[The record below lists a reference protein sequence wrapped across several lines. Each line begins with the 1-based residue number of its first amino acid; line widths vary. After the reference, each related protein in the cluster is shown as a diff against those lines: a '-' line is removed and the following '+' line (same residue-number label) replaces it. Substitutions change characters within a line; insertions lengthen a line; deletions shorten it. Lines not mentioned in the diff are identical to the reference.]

1 LSQEPHVTLFHSPHT
16 RSTAALILLEELEA
30 NFDVRVLNMKAGEQR
45 SAEYLAVNPMGK
57 VPALMHD
64 DALITEQVAIYIY
77 LADLFSNKNM
87 APALNS
93 PLRGPYLRWMV
104 FYAACYEV
112 AIGDKVMK
120 HGDAP
125 SMMSPY
131 GNFDTMLS
139 TIVAQ
144 LAQGPY
150 MLGETFSAADIL
162 WGNGLRLG
170 MLFKVV
176 PELPAIVEYTER
188 ICSRPSF
195 AKVAELDRKW
205 IGEHA
210 EASSQP
216 ETQ

>member
-1 LSQEPHVTLFHSPHT
+1 MSQEPHVTLFHSPHT

>member
-1 LSQEPHVTLFHSPHT
+1 MSQEPHVTLFHSPHT

-216 ETQ
+216 EK

>member
-1 LSQEPHVTLFHSPHT
+1 
-16 RSTAALILLEELEA
+16 
-30 NFDVRVLNMKAGEQR
+30 
-45 SAEYLAVNPMGK
+45 
-57 VPALMHD
+57 
-64 DALITEQVAIYIY
+64 
-77 LADLFSNKNM
+77 
-87 APALNS
+87 
-93 PLRGPYLRWMV
+93 
-104 FYAACYEV
+104 
-112 AIGDKVMK
+112 MK

-176 PELPAIVEYTER
+176 PELPAIVEYTKR

>member
-216 ETQ
+216 EK